1 MIQRRLIPTYIFLGI
16 VSFISV
22 FPLYWMISAATNTST
37 DVSRGRLLPGTHFM
51 ENFKNLMSQQPLWR
65 ALGNSFLYAILTTVL
80 CLLVCSIAGYGF
92 EIYHDKWKDRLF
104 SILLLAMMIP
114 QVATMVPLF
123 QMFSKAKLLNTAVGF
138 MLPIIS
144 TPFMI
149 MMFRQNARAF
159 PVDIIEALKK
169 VRTRKSYF
177 KYISD
182 ICNYLKKDFTAIDE
196 SEAQNYFSQL
206 AETKSYEPK
215 YLHLRLSACRS
226 VASYIEKNAQHF
238 NLKNYLS
245 PFVFVD
251 LPEYSDNIHKSD
263 IPSIKQMNTVLSAT
277 EDDIMMF
284 TIISICFRC
293 ALTVSEI
300 CNLKFSDVVEDDLGR
315 LCFIVKGSKS
325 PRVVKIPDDVKEILF
340 RYVDQYPGEDFLFRN
355 SKNQKLL
362 TRTLQYRL
370 RSIMDRADLS
380 KTFTFQDIRNAA
392 IIYMRQGGV
401 TNADLVKYAGLSSEK
416 WVSRFDGVIDGL
428 DLAPCDY
435 SHISIK
441 Y

>member
-1 MIQRRLIPTYIFLGI
+1 MTKQKSKSMIQRRLIPTYIFLGI

-159 PVDIIEALKK
+159 PVDIIEAA
-169 VRTRKSYF
+169 R
-177 KYISD
+177 
-182 ICNYLKKDFTAIDE
+182 
-196 SEAQNYFSQL
+196 
-206 AETKSYEPK
+206 
-215 YLHLRLSACRS
+215 
-226 VASYIEKNAQHF
+226 
-238 NLKNYLS
+238 
-245 PFVFVD
+245 
-251 LPEYSDNIHKSD
+251 
-263 IPSIKQMNTVLSAT
+263 
-277 EDDIMMF
+277 
-284 TIISICFRC
+284 
-293 ALTVSEI
+293 
-300 CNLKFSDVVEDDLGR
+300 
-315 LCFIVKGSKS
+315 
-325 PRVVKIPDDVKEILF
+325 
-340 RYVDQYPGEDFLFRN
+340 
-355 SKNQKLL
+355 
-362 TRTLQYRL
+362 
-370 RSIMDRADLS
+370 
-380 KTFTFQDIRNAA
+380 
-392 IIYMRQGGV
+392 
-401 TNADLVKYAGLSSEK
+401 
-416 WVSRFDGVIDGL
+416 IDGL
-428 DLAPCDY
+428 
-435 SHISIK
+435 SEV
-441 Y
+441 

>member
-1 MIQRRLIPTYIFLGI
+1 MTKQKSKSMIQRRLIPTYIFLGI

-159 PVDIIEALKK
+159 PVDIIEAA
-169 VRTRKSYF
+169 R
-177 KYISD
+177 
-182 ICNYLKKDFTAIDE
+182 
-196 SEAQNYFSQL
+196 
-206 AETKSYEPK
+206 
-215 YLHLRLSACRS
+215 
-226 VASYIEKNAQHF
+226 
-238 NLKNYLS
+238 
-245 PFVFVD
+245 
-251 LPEYSDNIHKSD
+251 
-263 IPSIKQMNTVLSAT
+263 
-277 EDDIMMF
+277 
-284 TIISICFRC
+284 
-293 ALTVSEI
+293 
-300 CNLKFSDVVEDDLGR
+300 
-315 LCFIVKGSKS
+315 
-325 PRVVKIPDDVKEILF
+325 
-340 RYVDQYPGEDFLFRN
+340 
-355 SKNQKLL
+355 
-362 TRTLQYRL
+362 
-370 RSIMDRADLS
+370 
-380 KTFTFQDIRNAA
+380 
-392 IIYMRQGGV
+392 
-401 TNADLVKYAGLSSEK
+401 
-416 WVSRFDGVIDGL
+416 IDGL
-428 DLAPCDY
+428 SEVQIFFRMFIPTMKSTGSRCY
-435 SHISIK
+435 HIHECMECILMAK
-441 Y
+441 GNHVR